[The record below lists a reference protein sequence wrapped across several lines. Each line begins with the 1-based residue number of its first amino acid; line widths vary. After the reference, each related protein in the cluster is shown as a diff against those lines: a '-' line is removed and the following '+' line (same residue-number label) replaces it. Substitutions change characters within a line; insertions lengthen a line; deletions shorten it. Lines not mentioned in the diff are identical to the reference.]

1 MTGGIASGK
10 STVARML
17 VERGA
22 ILIDADQIAREVV
35 EPGSTAWTKIV
46 EHFGNG
52 VVLGDRRIDRPK
64 LAEIVF
70 ADPAKLALLNQITH
84 PEVMRRIADRME
96 ELKETDHIV
105 VVDVPLLAEVGAG
118 EMFALIVVV
127 TANEDTQ
134 VTRMQA
140 MRAMDEAAARARIAS
155 QASAGDREAIA
166 DVVIVNDGSL
176 EQLQA
181 EVGRLWTLLEAK
193 RGG

>member
-1 MTGGIASGK
+1 
-10 STVARML
+10 
-17 VERGA
+17 
-22 ILIDADQIAREVV
+22 
-35 EPGSTAWTKIV
+35 
-46 EHFGNG
+46 
-52 VVLGDRRIDRPK
+52 
-64 LAEIVF
+64 
-70 ADPAKLALLNQITH
+70 
-84 PEVMRRIADRME
+84 
-96 ELKETDHIV
+96 
-105 VVDVPLLAEVGAG
+105 
-118 EMFALIVVV
+118 MFALIVVV